1 MSWALVQKKRILTW
15 DVMEKFKQKPRR
27 SRQRWTMW
35 TWLEI
40 SHFVTQTRAKPVCCE
55 LSQFTE
61 IGKAA
66 KTRLL
71 FLGNIE

>member
-40 SHFVTQTRAKPVCCE
+40 SHLVTQTRAKPVCCE

-66 KTRLL
+66 KARLL

>member
-1 MSWALVQKKRILTW
+1 MSWALVQKKRLLTQ
-15 DVMEKFKQKPRR
+15 DVMKKFKQKPSR
-27 SRQRWTMW
+27 SRQRWTTW
-35 TWLEI
+35 TWVEI
-40 SHFVTQTRAKPVCCE
+40 SHLVTQIRTKPVYYE

-71 FLGNIE
+71 FLWNIE